1 MVELIKE
8 FPLSDIGGQMMEE
21 KIRKVAYTKQEVNI
35 MIDRAVKVAVEE
47 ARRIDAESM
56 RKHNRDATVISMI
69 LGFTALAL
77 FVDGLLRL
85 LGIIPPF
92 MQIDIDVL
100 DKIVERV
107 ENDVIDK
114 VRQVPIQKILQSGF
128 RWMVLIFVVCW
139 VITLV
144 YAVRLMYSL
153 YSTTD
158 YGVIEGKKVIRKIPH
173 PEMMEVKPGDE
184 LMVVKFGDEEPKDE
198 LHEEL
203 KNRIEE
209 LEDDDE
215 DDDGEGDV
223 VISRR

>member
-1 MVELIKE
+1 MVELIKN
-8 FPLSDIGGQMMEE
+8 FPVSDIGGQMMEE

-100 DKIVERV
+100 DKIVDRV
-107 ENDVIDK
+107 EVDVIDK
-114 VRQVPIQKILQSGF
+114 LKQVPIQKIF
-128 RWMVLIFVVCW
+128 
-139 VITLV
+139 
-144 YAVRLMYSL
+144 
-153 YSTTD
+153 
-158 YGVIEGKKVIRKIPH
+158 
-173 PEMMEVKPGDE
+173 
-184 LMVVKFGDEEPKDE
+184 
-198 LHEEL
+198 
-203 KNRIEE
+203 NR
-209 LEDDDE
+209 
-215 DDDGEGDV
+215 
-223 VISRR
+223 